1 MEHSGYTVDDYYD
14 LPDEQRVELI
24 DGVFYDMASPTV
36 RHQSISMK
44 VGTQM
49 ENYVSRK
56 RGKCRVLAGP
66 VDVQLDCDDKTMVVP
81 DIIIVC
87 DPEKVLKDRIMG
99 APDFVAEIV
108 SPSSKRRD
116 YVIKAGKYCEA
127 GVREYWIIDPE
138 MERVIVY
145 DFETDAAPAIYSMR
159 NDVPVQIF
167 AGELKIC
174 FPEDESI
181 V

>member
-1 MEHSGYTVDDYYD
+1 MEHSGYTVDDYYA
-14 LPDEQRVELI
+14 LPDEQRIELI

-36 RHQSISMK
+36 RHQSISVK

-116 YVIKAGKYCEA
+116 YVIKTGKYCEA

-138 MERVIVY
+138 MERVIIY
-145 DFETDAAPAIYSMR
+145 DFETDAAPAIYSMK
-159 NDVPVQIF
+159 DEVPVQIF